1 MPKVTPI
8 RSGDSQD
15 AETDLE
21 EQITNETADNASP
34 DLVPILGANL
44 RRLRVKRGLSLERLA
59 KLSGVSRAMLSQVEL
74 GYSAPTINVIWR
86 IANALSVPFSALLT
100 APDAPTTRVLRVT
113 QAKLLTS
120 HDGAFTSRAL
130 FPFDASRRTE
140 FYELRIRPRGVEH
153 AAAHAPGTTENLVVA
168 SGALTI
174 SVGSDVVELA
184 AGDAVLF
191 NADVPHTYANRGEA
205 PAVLYL
211 VMTYAHEVG
220 G

>member
-8 RSGDSQD
+8 RASDVED
-15 AETDLE
+15 EETDLD
-21 EQITNETADNASP
+21 EQVTSEIAESASP

-59 KLSGVSRAMLSQVEL
+59 KQSGVSRAMLSQVEL

-86 IANALSVPFSALLT
+86 IASALGVPFSALLT
-100 APDAPTTRVLRVT
+100 APDAPTTRVLRVEE
-113 QAKLLTS
+113 AKLLTS

-130 FPFDASRRTE
+130 FPFDSTRRTE
-140 FYELRIRPRGVEH
+140 FYELRIRPKGVEH
-153 AAAHAPGTTENLVVA
+153 AAPHAPGTTENLVVA
-168 SGALTI
+168 SGAVTI

-184 AGDAVLF
+184 SGDAVLF
-191 NADVPHTYANRGEA
+191 TADVPHTYANRGEK

-211 VMTYAHEVG
+211 VMTYAHDIG